1 MSGVDVTMVAS
12 ILGHK
17 DIQTTFD
24 NYVHLADE
32 TLKKATYRHPL
43 VRKHVDPRE
52 IINNL
57 KEIITGFKLDDDE
70 RFDYKYDGGSNSCS
84 FTVFVK

>member
-1 MSGVDVTMVAS
+1 MVAA

-32 TLKKATYRHPL
+32 TLKKAMYRHPL
-43 VRKHVDPRE
+43 IRKNVDPRE
-52 IINNL
+52 ILKNIKEAVEGFNL
-57 KEIITGFKLDDDE
+57 DSDA
-70 RFDYKYDGGSNSCS
+70 RFDYKFDGGPNTFS
-84 FTVFVK
+84 FTIFVK